1 MNIGKEGI
9 ALIKEFEG
17 CKLQAYKCP
26 AGVWTIGV
34 GSTRY
39 ANGSKVKEG
48 DKLRD
53 EAEADELLK
62 ATLATFTHAVNT
74 AIHPPMAQNE
84 FDALVCLCY
93 NIGTTGFATSTL
105 VKLFNAGVTKDE
117 ISHQFLRW
125 DKAGGKPLAGLT
137 RRRAAEAKL
146 FLKAG

>member
-1 MNIGKEGI
+1 MKIGTEGI
-9 ALIKEFEG
+9 ALIIEFEG
-17 CKLQAYKCP
+17 CKLSAYKCP
-26 AGVWTIGV
+26 AGVWTIGI

-53 EAEADELLK
+53 ESEADELLK

-74 AIHPPMAQNE
+74 AIHPPMSQNE

-105 VKLFNAGVTKDE
+105 VKLFNAGVTKNE
-117 ISHQFLRW
+117 ISRQFLRW

-137 RRRAAEAKL
+137 RRRKAEMTL
-146 FLKAG
+146 FLK

>member
-1 MNIGKEGI
+1 MIIGKEGI

-17 CKLQAYKCP
+17 CKLNAYKCP
-26 AGVWTIGV
+26 AGVWTIGI

-53 EAEADELLK
+53 ESHADELLK

-74 AIHPPMAQNE
+74 AIHPPMTQNE

-105 VKLFNAGVTKDE
+105 VKLFNAGVTKE
-117 ISHQFLRW
+117 EVSRQFLRW
-125 DKAGGKPLAGLT
+125 DKAGGKSLAGLT
-137 RRRAAEAKL
+137 RRRAAEAAL
-146 FLKAG
+146 FLKQG